1 MWLQRK
7 DRYNKKLLKYL
18 VTYEEG
24 DEELSEDEER
34 HVREDEE
41 APSLIKSV
49 FLHVMMFALDPFNQS
64 YWIRYSQNT
73 QPHDCRMSW
82 W

>member
-1 MWLQRK
+1 M
-7 DRYNKKLLKYL
+7 

-41 APSLIKSV
+41 APQQLIFS
-49 FLHVMMFALDPFNQS
+49 HVPM
-64 YWIRYSQNT
+64 I
-73 QPHDCRMSW
+73 
-82 W
+82 

>member
-1 MWLQRK
+1 M
-7 DRYNKKLLKYL
+7 

-41 APSLIKSV
+41 APQQLI
-49 FLHVMMFALDPFNQS
+49 FFTRPNDLMFG
-64 YWIRYSQNT
+64 
-73 QPHDCRMSW
+73 
-82 W
+82 